1 MADTHGRIEPCGGA
15 RTLHFAPMLAEP
27 QEQPRAH
34 AQPAQEHAQPAPPSA
49 PAPADGTLLVWRT
62 ANVDG
67 HRVRYA
73 VVGVGPPAIFLHGW
87 GLRPNSYRE
96 AIRAMAD
103 AGCRVYAPSLPGFG
117 GTSELDADER
127 SFSGYGRWVGR
138 FLDAVG
144 EEKVAL
150 VAGHSFGGGVAT
162 AFVHAEPRRA
172 SALLLANAVG
182 SPTWALFPNE
192 VRTMMQRPFW
202 DWTRHFTGDLLSTPR
217 RFRLLPTLL
226 EDFGVN
232 LALNPLGMIRTG
244 EFIRRADLVA
254 EVRAIAERGIPV
266 SVSWSDRDGLVPRSA
281 FDDLRRAAGVEGV
294 VIEGPHAW
302 PIADP
307 AAFRELVI
315 SALVD
320 ARAAAHPSA
329 ARPE

>member
-1 MADTHGRIEPCGGA
+1 LSSAATGSTDGA
-15 RTLHFAPMLAEP
+15 LLA
-27 QEQPRAH
+27 
-34 AQPAQEHAQPAPPSA
+34 
-49 PAPADGTLLVWRT
+49 WRT
-62 ANVDG
+62 ASVDG
-67 HRVRYA
+67 HKVRYA
-73 VVGVGPPAIFLHGW
+73 VVGHGPAAIFLHGW
-87 GLRPNSYRE
+87 GLRPNSYVG

-117 GTSELDADER
+117 GTSELESDER
-127 SFSGYGRWVGR
+127 SFAGYGRWVGS

-144 EEKVAL
+144 EESVAL
-150 VAGHSFGGGVAT
+150 VAGHSFGGGVAA
-162 AFVHAEPRRA
+162 AFTYAEPQRV
-172 SALLLANAVG
+172 SSLLLANAVG

-202 DWTRHFTGDLLSTPR
+202 DWSRHFTGDLLSTPR
-217 RFRLLPTLL
+217 RFQVLPTLL
-226 EDFGVN
+226 EDFAVN
-232 LALNPLGMIRTG
+232 LMVNPLGMIRTG
-244 EFIRRADLVA
+244 EFIRRADLVD
-254 EVRAIAERGIPV
+254 EVRSIAEWGVPV

-320 ARAAAHPSA
+320 ARSARHP
-329 ARPE
+329 RIVRRD

>member
-1 MADTHGRIEPCGGA
+1 
-15 RTLHFAPMLAEP
+15 MLAEP
-27 QEQPRAH
+27 E
-34 AQPAQEHAQPAPPSA
+34 EHAEPEKLVGTDPSPERAETSA
-49 PAPADGTLLVWRT
+49 PSGTPLADPLLLAWRT
-62 ANVDG
+62 TSVDG

-73 VVGVGPPAIFLHGW
+73 VVGQGPRAIFLHGW

-117 GTSELDADER
+117 GTTELDAKDR
-127 SFSGYGRWVGR
+127 SFAGYGRWVGR

-162 AFVHAEPRRA
+162 AFTHAQPERVA
-172 SALLLANAVG
+172 SLLLANAVG

-192 VRTMMQRPFW
+192 VRTMVQRPFW

-226 EDFGVN
+226 EDFAMN
-232 LALNPLGMIRTG
+232 LLVNPLGMIRAG
-244 EFIRRADLVA
+244 EFIRRADLVE
-254 EVRAIAERGIPV
+254 EVRSIADSGIPV

-320 ARAAAHPSA
+320 ARGRDTT
-329 ARPE
+329 ARARVNPA